1 MEIAIQLKG
10 MVYMKKGMLRKW
22 VMAAVVFAFVTI
34 LPLQVC
40 AKEQEYAG
48 GQGFAPWDA
57 DVQKITKLNRPG
69 HDPDLDM
76 EAMENEFAKRLYPFG
91 SLVHEPVPH
100 PETLGFG
107 LPKAIIPK
115 QEALEDVEHLFSLLK
130 YGYAGYEYFGGDE
143 RFQMAKQRML
153 EELQTEFPNQFP
165 SVALDNLIYDHL
177 HFINDGHLMIGN
189 HRYLRPQTM
198 YMNFDYEF
206 FKDDNGYYTTT
217 NGLQEYVELVNGESV
232 DPYLWS
238 SLNVTGEIVYRIGRL
253 ADERSKAA
261 NQERL
266 EISLCSNEARRQVS
280 LFLEKEARPR
290 QIPDGSYRRYEQDG
304 IPVIDLQQFRFVG
317 PYLGQFLDDAL
328 ELKDEELFIIDL
340 RFNPGGLSNNIE
352 HWLQRITGDWVED
365 PAQMWVQLRTN
376 TTRELARYSKEGEPR
391 WMIDALFPVRETG
404 WTRIRP
410 SSGSA
415 PIANPTKIVV
425 LMDSWSASAGEIFI
439 RRLRQIENVVF
450 IGTNTSGTLIIGD
463 PIKGKL
469 PNSYIGTH
477 WGTALK
483 LEVESGKFVDREGV
497 GYLPDFWVQSEDA
510 LDLALKFIHKYG
522 MSADN

>member
-1 MEIAIQLKG
+1 
-10 MVYMKKGMLRKW
+10 MKKGMLRKW
-22 VMAAVVFAFVTI
+22 VMAAVVFVFITI
-34 LPLQVC
+34 LPLHVC
-40 AKEQEYAG
+40 AEEQECAGGQGYAG
-48 GQGFAPWDA
+48 GQEYAHWDA
-57 DVQKITKLNRPG
+57 EVQKITKSNRPG
-69 HDPDLDM
+69 HDPNLDM
-76 EAMENEFAKRLYPFG
+76 EAMENEFAKFLYPFG
-91 SLVHEPVPH
+91 SLIDEPVPH
-100 PETLGFG
+100 PEALGFG
-107 LPKAIIPK
+107 LPKAIISR

-130 YGYAGYEYFGGDE
+130 YGYAGYQYFGGDE
-143 RFQMAKQRML
+143 RFQMAKQGML

-165 SVALDNLIYDHL
+165 SAALDNLIYDRL
-177 HFINDGHLMIGN
+177 HFINDGHFAIGTQV
-189 HRYLRPQTM
+189 YFRPQTM
-198 YMNFDYEF
+198 YMDFGHEF
-206 FKDDNGYYTTT
+206 FKDDHGYYLKT
-217 NGLQEYVELVNGESV
+217 NGLREYVELVNGESV
-232 DPYLWS
+232 DPYLWP
-238 SLNVTGEIVYRIGRL
+238 SLNVSGEIVYRIGIL
-253 ADERSKAA
+253 AHEESRAA

-266 EISLCSNEARRQVS
+266 EISLRSNEARRQES
-280 LFLEKEARPR
+280 LLLKKEARPR
-290 QIPDGSYRRYEQDG
+290 QIPDGSYRRYEVEG

-328 ELKDEELFIIDL
+328 ELKNEELFIIDL

-425 LMDSWSASAGEIFI
+425 LMDSWSASAGEISI
-439 RRLRQIENVVF
+439 RRLRRIENVVF

-510 LDLALKFIHKYG
+510 LDLALKFIHRQQ
-522 MSADN
+522 AF

>member
-1 MEIAIQLKG
+1 
-10 MVYMKKGMLRKW
+10 MKKGMLRKW
-22 VMAAVVFAFVTI
+22 VVVAAVFVFITI
-34 LPLQVC
+34 LPLHVC
-40 AKEQEYAG
+40 AEEQECAGGQGYAG
-48 GQGFAPWDA
+48 GQEYAPWDA
-57 DVQKITKLNRPG
+57 EVQKITKSNRPG
-69 HDPDLDM
+69 HDPNLDM
-76 EAMENEFAKRLYPFG
+76 EAMENEFAKFLYPFG
-91 SLVHEPVPH
+91 SLIDEPVPH
-100 PETLGFG
+100 PEALGFG
-107 LPKAIIPK
+107 LPKAIISK

-130 YGYAGYEYFGGDE
+130 YGYAGYQYFGGDE
-143 RFQMAKQRML
+143 RFQLAKQRML
-153 EELQTEFPNQFP
+153 EELQTEFPDQFP
-165 SVALDNLIYDHL
+165 SAAFDKLIHDCL

-198 YMNFDYEF
+198 YMSFDYEF
-206 FKDDNGYYTTT
+206 FKDDSGYYTTT

-261 NQERL
+261 NHERL
-266 EISLCSNEARRQVS
+266 EISLRSNEARRQES
-280 LFLEKEARPR
+280 LLLEREVRTR
-290 QIPDGSYRRYEQDG
+290 QVPDGSYRRYELEG

-317 PYLGQFLDDAL
+317 PGLGQFLDDAL
-328 ELKDEELFIIDL
+328 ELKDEDVFIIDL
-340 RFNPGGLSNNIE
+340 RSSPGGLAGNIGN
-352 HWLQRITGDWVED
+352 WLHSFTGNWVD
-365 PAQMWVQLRTN
+365 GPAQMWVQLRTN

-410 SSGSA
+410 SSGNA

-425 LMDSWSASAGEIFI
+425 LMDSWSASAGEIFV